1 MQATRHIENQERL
14 VYFQHYR
21 PNFCGKDPYPRYGR
35 ASMPKGKQDAFM
47 LSDRLQQG
55 FKKTIAI
62 YSFLIQSVLKQMD
75 IKIIAED
82 SEKPWVRHS
91 CCLSEAMGTK
101 MKRLRKFQYRCFLN
115 SDDKELEVPCLS
127 VLQNLQDRT
136 RRTKTVKNVFNQT

>member
-1 MQATRHIENQERL
+1 MENKMHL
-14 VYFQHYR
+14 CFLIDYSKV
-21 PNFCGKDPYPRYGR
+21 
-35 ASMPKGKQDAFM
+35 
-47 LSDRLQQG
+47 L
-55 FKKTIAI
+55 KKTIAI